1 MERLVQCVPNFSE
14 GRKEEV
20 IEEIVRAV
28 KEVSGVQLLDCSRD
42 ESHNR
47 CVVTF
52 VGEPGQ
58 VKEAAFQAAKKA
70 AQLIDMSRHK
80 GEHPRMG
87 ATDVIPF
94 IPISGVTMADCIQ
107 LARELGERMG
117 RELNIPIYLYEEA
130 STRAGRKNLSQVRQ
144 GQYEGLKEAIKTPER
159 EPDFGPAEI
168 HPQAGATAVGA
179 RPPLIAYNINLGT
192 GDVTIARKIARAIRG
207 SSGGFPSIKGLGI
220 FIDETRTAQV
230 TINVCDY
237 KKVPVFRVFEIVKRE
252 AARYGVPVTGSE
264 IVGLTPVQALI
275 DAAEF
280 YLQLEGFDRSQILEN
295 RLVTG
300 TKD

>member
-1 MERLVQCVPNFSE
+1 MAELVQCVPNFSE
-14 GRKEEV
+14 GRRVEV
-20 IEEIVRAV
+20 IEEIVAAV
-28 KEVSGVQLLDCSRD
+28 KGVPGVKLLDYSRD

-52 VGEPGQ
+52 IGEPRP
-58 VKEAAFQAAKKA
+58 VKEAAFQAAKRA
-70 AQLIDMSRHK
+70 AGLIDMSRHK

-94 IPISGVTMADCIQ
+94 IPVSEVTMEDCIQ
-107 LARELGERMG
+107 LAGELGERMA
-117 RELNIPIYLYEEA
+117 RELDIPIYLYEEA
-130 STRAGRKNLSQVRQ
+130 AARPERKNLSQVRK
-144 GQYEGLKEAIKTPER
+144 GQYEGLLEAIKTPER
-159 EPDFGPAEI
+159 KPDFGPARV

-192 GDVTIARKIARAIRG
+192 GDVSVAKKIARAIRG

-220 FIDETRTAQV
+220 LIDETKTAQV

-237 KKVPVFRVFEIVKRE
+237 TKVPIFRVFEMVKRE

-264 IVGLTPVQALI
+264 IVGLTPAQALI

-280 YLQLEGFDRSQILEN
+280 YLQLEGFDKSQILEN
-295 RLVTG
+295 R